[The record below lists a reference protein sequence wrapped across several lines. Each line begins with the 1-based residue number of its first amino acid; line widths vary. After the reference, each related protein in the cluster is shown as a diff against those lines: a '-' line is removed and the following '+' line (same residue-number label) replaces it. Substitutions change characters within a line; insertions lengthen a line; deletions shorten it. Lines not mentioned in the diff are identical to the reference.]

1 MKDETNMIFKNSLFA
16 FDVDGTLLNS
26 YGELTQRTID
36 AIATASDQG
45 ATIALAT
52 GRSWSELDL
61 VMEAIPEIEYAICTN
76 GLEAYDRAGQCL
88 YSEEI
93 PGDLV
98 RNLVETIRTSVPEVS
113 IGAGIGSELYA
124 EPKVIDGLVPG
135 IEIAPNRVVDDI
147 MDALTLNVRDLL
159 LYHPNYVDKLDELF
173 TIISAAIN
181 DRRVDVAY
189 SGLPMIEI
197 VPAGSGK
204 GTCLAWLSHHLQIKK
219 ETVVAFGDG
228 MNDVQMLTWAGT
240 GLAMGQSSQTVKAA
254 ADNVI
259 GSVDQEGVAE
269 WIEAQLGK

>member
-1 MKDETNMIFKNSLFA
+1 MIFKDSLFA

-26 YGELTQRTID
+26 HGELTRRTIA

-52 GRSWSELDL
+52 GRSWSELDR

-88 YSEEI
+88 YTEEI
-93 PGDLV
+93 PEGLV
-98 RNLVETIRTSVPEVS
+98 RNLVETIRTSVSGVS

-135 IEIAPNRVVDDI
+135 IEIAPNRVVNDI
-147 MDALTLNVRDLL
+147 MDALNPNVRDLL

-173 TIISAAIN
+173 SIISAAIN
-181 DRRVDVAY
+181 DRRVDVVY

-204 GTCLAWLSHHLQIKK
+204 GTCLAWLSDHLQIKK
-219 ETVVAFGDG
+219 EAVVAFGDG
-228 MNDVQMLTWAGT
+228 MNDLQMLSWAGT
-240 GLAMGQSSQTVKAA
+240 GLAMGQSSQKVKSV
-254 ADNVI
+254 ADRVI
-259 GSVDQEGVAE
+259 GLVDQEGIAE
-269 WIEAQLGK
+269 WIEAELRK

>member
-1 MKDETNMIFKNSLFA
+1 MIFKDSLFA

-26 YGELTQRTID
+26 HGELTRRTIA

-52 GRSWSELDL
+52 GRSWSELDR

-88 YSEEI
+88 YTEEI
-93 PGDLV
+93 PEGLV
-98 RNLVETIRTSVPEVS
+98 RNLVETIRTSVSGVS

-173 TIISAAIN
+173 SIISAAVN
-181 DRRVDVAY
+181 DRRVDVVY

-204 GTCLAWLSHHLQIKK
+204 GTCLAWLSDHLQIKK
-219 ETVVAFGDG
+219 EAVIAFGDG
-228 MNDVQMLTWAGT
+228 MNDLQMLSWAGT
-240 GLAMGQSSQTVKAA
+240 GLAMGQSSQKVKTV
-254 ADNVI
+254 ADHVI
-259 GSVDQEGVAE
+259 GPVDQEGIAE
-269 WIEAQLGK
+269 WIEAELGK

>member
-88 YSEEI
+88 YTEEI

-181 DRRVDVAY
+181 DRRVDVVY

-219 ETVVAFGDG
+219 EAVVAFGDG
-228 MNDVQMLTWAGT
+228 MNDLQMLSWAGT

-254 ADNVI
+254 ADRVI
-259 GSVDQEGVAE
+259 GPVDQEGIAE
-269 WIEAQLGK
+269 WIEAQLRK